1 MAALAAARSH
11 GRRNQTPMDEP
22 ENSVVVRVT
31 NAPEPYDGFGT
42 HTIEVL
48 PLVPAQGPPPYRRVA
63 IRSDA
68 LDWQTLRYQ
77 SGLYPVLDEQTF
89 AEWRSHGLVVA
100 AIQPSTSEPDDS
112 AQRA

>member
-1 MAALAAARSH
+1 
-11 GRRNQTPMDEP
+11 MDED
-22 ENSVVVRVT
+22 ENSVAARVT

-42 HTIEVL
+42 RTIEVL
-48 PLVPAQGPPPYRRVA
+48 PLVPARGRPPYRRVA

-68 LDWQTLRYQ
+68 LNWQTQRYQ

-89 AEWRSHGLVVA
+89 AEWGTGGLIVA
-100 AIQPSTSEPDDS
+100 AIQPPTSEPNNS

>member
-1 MAALAAARSH
+1 
-11 GRRNQTPMDEP
+11 MDEH

-48 PLVPAQGPPPYRRVA
+48 PLLSAQGPPAYRRVA
-63 IRSDA
+63 IRSHA
-68 LDWQTLRYQ
+68 LDWQTMRYQ

>member
-1 MAALAAARSH
+1 MA
-11 GRRNQTPMDEP
+11 EP

-48 PLVPAQGPPPYRRVA
+48 PLVPAQGPPPYRVA

-89 AEWRSHGLVVA
+89 AEWRSQGLVVA

>member
-1 MAALAAARSH
+1 
-11 GRRNQTPMDEP
+11 MDEP

-48 PLVPAQGPPPYRRVA
+48 PLVPVQGPPPYRRVA
-63 IRSDA
+63 IRTDA

-100 AIQPSTSEPDDS
+100 AIQPSTSEPDDR

>member
-1 MAALAAARSH
+1 
-11 GRRNQTPMDEP
+11 MDEP

-31 NAPEPYDGFGT
+31 DAPEPYDGFGT

-48 PLVPAQGPPPYRRVA
+48 PLVPAQGRPPYRRVA

-89 AEWRSHGLVVA
+89 AVWRSHGLVVA
-100 AIQPSTSEPDDS
+100 SIQPSIRAGRQCTARLRGLIVVDDPPS
-112 AQRA
+112 PPPVQC

>member
-1 MAALAAARSH
+1 
-11 GRRNQTPMDEP
+11 MDEH

-48 PLVPAQGPPPYRRVA
+48 PLVPLQGPPPYRRVA
-63 IRSDA
+63 IRLDA
-68 LDWQTLRYQ
+68 LDWQTLRYKT
-77 SGLYPVLDEQTF
+77 GLYPVLDEQTF

-100 AIQPSTSEPDDS
+100 AIHPSTSEPDDG

>member
-1 MAALAAARSH
+1 
-11 GRRNQTPMDEP
+11 MDEH

-31 NAPEPYDGFGT
+31 DAPE
-42 HTIEVL
+42 
-48 PLVPAQGPPPYRRVA
+48 PLVPAQGRPPYDRRVA
-63 IRSDA
+63 ILSDA

-100 AIQPSTSEPDDS
+100 AIQPSASQPDDS

>member
-1 MAALAAARSH
+1 
-11 GRRNQTPMDEP
+11 MDEP

-42 HTIEVL
+42 DTIEVL
-48 PLVPAQGPPPYRRVA
+48 PLVPAQGRPPYRRVA

-100 AIQPSTSEPDDS
+100 SIQPSTSEPDDS
-112 AQRA
+112 EQRA

>member
-1 MAALAAARSH
+1 
-11 GRRNQTPMDEP
+11 MDEH

-48 PLVPAQGPPPYRRVA
+48 PLVPAQGRPPYRRVA

-68 LDWQTLRYQ
+68 LDWQTQRYQ
-77 SGLYPVLDEQTF
+77 SGLYPVLDERTF
-89 AEWRSHGLVVA
+89 AEWRTGGLVVA
-100 AIQPSTSEPDDS
+100 PTQPPTSEPDNS
-112 AQRA
+112 GERT

>member
-1 MAALAAARSH
+1 
-11 GRRNQTPMDEP
+11 MDEP

-42 HTIEVL
+42 DTIEVL
-48 PLVPAQGPPPYRRVA
+48 QLVPAQGRPPYRREA

-68 LDWQTLRYQ
+68 LDWQTLRYR

-100 AIQPSTSEPDDS
+100 PIQPSSASQPADS
-112 AQRA
+112 AERA

>member
-1 MAALAAARSH
+1 MA
-11 GRRNQTPMDEP
+11 
-22 ENSVVVRVT
+22 V
-31 NAPEPYDGFGT
+31 
-42 HTIEVL
+42 
-48 PLVPAQGPPPYRRVA
+48 
-63 IRSDA
+63 RSDA

-100 AIQPSTSEPDDS
+100 AIRPSASEPYDS